1 MKAYKVIT
9 ETGAVHDSTC
19 GFAKGATK
27 RTNKPYTC
35 QRCAKRNGQA
45 VEKVEVPKQK
55 KPLKVAASK
64 GDKRKGLNMTREGMR
79 SIPKRGTPKEIAST
93 GTAPMRDLLK
103 AAQDLLIATGFLV
116 ASGEGENGEALDLIN
131 SAVRTIADAKALI

>member
-1 MKAYKVIT
+1 MKVIT

-35 QRCAKRNGQA
+35 KRCAKRNGVDMQGVPVMDA
-45 VEKVEVPKQK
+45 KPAKKVV
-55 KPLKVAASK
+55 ASK
-64 GDKRKGLNMTREGMR
+64 NGVPAKSLKPAKAKAD
-79 SIPKRGTPKEIAST
+79 ST
-93 GTAPMRDLLK
+93 ALHDLLK

-116 ASGEGENGEALDLIN
+116 ASRDSDNTEALDLIN
-131 SAVRTIADAKALI
+131 KAVRTIADAKTLL